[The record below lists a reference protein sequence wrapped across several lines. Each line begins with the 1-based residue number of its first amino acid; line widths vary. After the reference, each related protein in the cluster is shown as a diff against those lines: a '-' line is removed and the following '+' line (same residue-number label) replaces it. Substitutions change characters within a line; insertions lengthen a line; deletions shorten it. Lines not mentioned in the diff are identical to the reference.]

1 MAKDNIIKFPT
12 PHERKMKDAAE
23 KLQES
28 EDAVF
33 AASTECAE
41 MSQEFL
47 SNLEHLLQDGIISDW
62 QIFKQMEF
70 RNEEYPESRDVYVL
84 INMFNA
90 MLNRHVGIP
99 HELHREFDRLF
110 IKIKKTAEQHA
121 EIRDRMEELDV
132 FFDPD
137 FEFDGDDDDRD

>member
-12 PHERKMKDAAE
+12 PHEKKMKQAAE
-23 KLQES
+23 SLQES
-28 EDAVF
+28 EDAVME
-33 AASTECAE
+33 ASNECVD

-62 QIFKQMEF
+62 PIFQQMEF
-70 RNEEYPESRDVYVL
+70 RNEEFPESRDVFVL

-90 MLNRHVGIP
+90 MLNRHVGLP

-110 IKIKKTAEQHA
+110 VKIKKTAEINKDISEKMEDM
-121 EIRDRMEELDV
+121 EI
-132 FFDPD
+132 FFEPD
-137 FEFDGDDDDRD
+137 FDLGDDDDTD

>member
-12 PHERKMKDAAE
+12 PHEKKMKQAAE
-23 KLQES
+23 RLQES
-28 EDAVF
+28 EDAVME
-33 AASTECAE
+33 ASNECVD

-62 QIFKQMEF
+62 PIFQQMEF
-70 RNEEYPESRDVYVL
+70 RNEEFPESRDVFVL

-90 MLNRHVGIP
+90 MLNRHVGLP

-110 IKIKKTAEQHA
+110 VKIKKTAEINKDISEKMEDM
-121 EIRDRMEELDV
+121 EI
-132 FFDPD
+132 FFEPD
-137 FEFDGDDDDRD
+137 FDLGDDDDTD

>member
-1 MAKDNIIKFPT
+1 MAKIIKFPT

-28 EDAVF
+28 EDAVY
-33 AASTECAE
+33 AASSECAE

-62 QIFKQMEF
+62 DIFKQMEF
-70 RNEEYPESRDVYVL
+70 RDEQYPESRDVYVL

-90 MLNRHVGIP
+90 MLNRHIGIP
-99 HELHREFDRLF
+99 HELHKEFDRLF
-110 IKIKKTAEQHA
+110 IKIKKTAEQHK
-121 EIRDRMEELDV
+121 EIREKLEDFEV
-132 FFDPD
+132 FFDAD
-137 FEFDGDDDDRD
+137 FDLPGDDDDDTV

>member
-1 MAKDNIIKFPT
+1 MGKIIKFPT
-12 PHERKMKDAAE
+12 PHERKMKETAE

-62 QIFKQMEF
+62 DIFKQMEF
-70 RNEEYPESRDVYVL
+70 RNEEYPESRDVLKY
-84 INMFNA
+84 
-90 MLNRHVGIP
+90 
-99 HELHREFDRLF
+99 
-110 IKIKKTAEQHA
+110 
-121 EIRDRMEELDV
+121 
-132 FFDPD
+132 
-137 FEFDGDDDDRD
+137 